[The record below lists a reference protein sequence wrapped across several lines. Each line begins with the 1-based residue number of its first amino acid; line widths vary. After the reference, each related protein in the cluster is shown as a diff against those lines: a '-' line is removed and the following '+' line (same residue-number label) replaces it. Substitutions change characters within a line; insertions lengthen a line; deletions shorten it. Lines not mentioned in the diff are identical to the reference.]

1 MRRNG
6 RAARAGLRGALVA
19 PPEQAARPEAQGQ
32 RRVGELVGALRAAR
46 VDSRA
51 ALAAAWAREPAWLR
65 RELAA
70 WVRPAPRAPALRRLL
85 TAVRAHVR
93 RLGDRLGWR
102 GLRDG
107 RDEICCSARAGA
119 RVQLAVTMA

>member
-1 MRRNG
+1 VRRNG

-32 RRVGELVGALRAAR
+32 RRVGELVGALRTAR

-65 RELAA
+65 RELSA
-70 WVRPAPRAPALRRLL
+70 WVRPAPP
-85 TAVRAHVR
+85 TPVR
-93 RLGDRLGWR
+93 
-102 GLRDG
+102 
-107 RDEICCSARAGA
+107 
-119 RVQLAVTMA
+119 